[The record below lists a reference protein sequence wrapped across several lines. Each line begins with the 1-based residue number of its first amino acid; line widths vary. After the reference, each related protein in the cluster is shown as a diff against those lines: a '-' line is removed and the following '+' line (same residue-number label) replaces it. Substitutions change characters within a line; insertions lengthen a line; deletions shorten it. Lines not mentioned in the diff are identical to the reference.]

1 MKLRVVHVLRWF
13 EQTSE
18 WLVGE
23 APLREVTADE
33 LRALFELAA
42 DDPVFNVYP
51 VGEREAMWLGPRIS
65 HAFDRDAYFYVVEAQ
80 QREAAD
86 DVE

>member
-1 MKLRVVHVLRWF
+1 MTELRVVYLLRWF
-13 EQTSE
+13 DPASE

-23 APLREVTADE
+23 EVLESVQPGE

-51 VGEREAMWLGPRIS
+51 VGDREAAELQPRLAHGIN
-65 HAFDRDAYFYVVEAQ
+65 RDSYLYFVEAQ
-80 QREAAD
+80 QLIG
-86 DVE
+86 